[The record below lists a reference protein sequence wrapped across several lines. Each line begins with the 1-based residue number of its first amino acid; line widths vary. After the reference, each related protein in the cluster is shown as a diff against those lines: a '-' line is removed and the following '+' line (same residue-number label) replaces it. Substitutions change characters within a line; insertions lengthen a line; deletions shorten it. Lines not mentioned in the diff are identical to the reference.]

1 MAFFLLALKTVV
13 MTLMIIDANSADQ
26 NPLTSNLSDQRAVND
41 NIAAFTTKRKR
52 LNVTI
57 ETGKVSTLMIDPKIE
72 LTNPK
77 SSATQR

>member
-52 LNVTI
+52 PNVTI
-57 ETGKVSTLMIDPKIE
+57 ETGKVRTFMIDPKIE